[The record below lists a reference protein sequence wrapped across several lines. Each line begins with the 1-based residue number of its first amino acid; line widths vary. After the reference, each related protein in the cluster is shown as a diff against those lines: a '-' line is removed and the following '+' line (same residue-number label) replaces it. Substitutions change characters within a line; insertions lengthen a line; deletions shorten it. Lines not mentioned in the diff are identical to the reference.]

1 MKKIITVSVSIIM
14 VFVVF
19 AACTKTV
26 YEAETVS
33 STTAPNTELAPTQE
47 VENYEYDTTT
57 EYYIEEST
65 TQFIYHSALE
75 GCVIVEQDGSEHVV
89 YQEKCEMC
97 GTLRSGTHSVYHS
110 GGTLHSS
117 FYCPN
122 CGNTQTVQLHSEMQ

>member
-1 MKKIITVSVSIIM
+1 MKKIILGLVSLIM
-14 VFVVF
+14 VVAVF

-26 YEAETVS
+26 DEVEAVS
-33 STTAPNTELAPTQE
+33 STVTTNAELSTTQE
-47 VENYEYDTTT
+47 IESNEYDTTT
-57 EYYIEEST
+57 EYYIEETT

>member
-1 MKKIITVSVSIIM
+1 MKKIILGLASLIM
-14 VFVVF
+14 VVAVF

-26 YEAETVS
+26 DEAEAVS

-75 GCVIVEQDGSEHVV
+75 GCVIVEQDGSDHVI

-97 GTLRSGTHSVYHS
+97 GTLQSGTHSVYRS
-110 GGTLHSS
+110 MGTLNSS
-117 FYCPN
+117 FMCQN
-122 CGNTQTVQLHSEMQ
+122 CRNTQTVQLHSEMQ